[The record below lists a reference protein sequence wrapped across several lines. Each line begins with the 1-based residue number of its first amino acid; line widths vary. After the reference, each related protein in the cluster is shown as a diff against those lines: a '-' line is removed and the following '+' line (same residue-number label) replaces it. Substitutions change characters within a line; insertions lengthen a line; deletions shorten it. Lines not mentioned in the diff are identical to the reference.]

1 MESYQSTNDTLDL
14 KPLWLGQQ
22 QYKEL
27 MEKLKSKKNGKTGN
41 GDNTGITR

>member
-1 MESYQSTNDTLDL
+1 MEDYQKTNDTLDL

-27 MEKLKSKKNGKTGN
+27 MEKLKSKKQNSSTPL
-41 GDNTGITR
+41 